1 MSADEP
7 LAPVEAIERAV
18 HDLNNVCAT
27 IFGFA
32 SLATDDA
39 EPGSA
44 LEQYLTEINRAA
56 ERCNAV
62 AQRLHELS
70 KAMRGEEGV

>member
-1 MSADEP
+1 MSAESMPPAEVID
-7 LAPVEAIERAV
+7 RAV

-32 SLATDDA
+32 TLAADDA
-39 EPGSA
+39 QPGSP
-44 LEQYLTEINRAA
+44 LEQYLAEINTAA

-62 AQRLHELS
+62 AQRLNQL
-70 KAMRGEEGV
+70 ARVMRSSQ